1 MNLAQQG
8 ANIITQ
14 NTAGNPSSPSGS
26 GGGSGAQYWIGQD
39 GNVWLA
45 GADGSAQNLGRPVQ
59 RVNGGIE
66 AQYGSIVGSEI
77 ADPLPGGNRTPSAP
91 TGGSGAAA
99 PPPLNQAAV
108 DATNAT
114 LSSLDQILA
123 NALSSA
129 DTGYTNALNVLN
141 TQEQQEKGRYDE
153 STLSNMGNY
162 DSNLAAALRA
172 GRSGLSGLMAALR
185 GGGGSGN
192 KFARDWVQNTVAD
205 TTSNDIREGYNTFDE
220 NRQELDST
228 METFLTNLKGK
239 RAQNEDTL
247 ENNRRAARLYDAE
260 QRQNLLQKLA
270 GFFSEA
276 GRNDEAGSYIAK
288 AGELA
293 PTIASNMGAK
303 VSAYDTTPVQVE
315 SADITAFAQ
324 PEQQSMGASP
334 DKQSTGIFSLN
345 DPRRR
350 ERRQALAGA

>member
-1 MNLAQQG
+1 MDLAQQG

-26 GGGSGAQYWIGQD
+26 GGGAVYWVGQD
-39 GNVWLA
+39 GNVWLKDA
-45 GADGSAQNLGRPVQ
+45 TGTRNMGTAQSTMD
-59 RVNGGIE
+59 NGFE
-66 AQYGSIVGSEI
+66 SQYGSGVATRIG
-77 ADPLPGGNRTPSAP
+77 DPLPGGVRTSSAP
-91 TGGSGAAA
+91 SGGSGVAA

-108 DATNAT
+108 DATNASI
-114 LSSLDQILA
+114 SSLDQILA
-123 NALSSA
+123 QALASA

-141 TQEQQEKGRYDE
+141 TQEQQEKGKYDE

-185 GGGGSGN
+185 GGGGAGN

-220 NRQELDST
+220 NRQELDSS
-228 METFLTNLKGK
+228 MSTFLTNLKGK
-239 RAQNEDTL
+239 RAQNEDTR
-247 ENNRRAARLYDAE
+247 ENNKRAAQLYDAE

-276 GRNDEAGSYIAK
+276 GRNDEAGSYIAR
-288 AGELA
+288 AGQLA

-303 VSAYDTTPVQVE
+303 VSAYDTSPVQVE
-315 SADITAFAQ
+315 SADITAFSQ
-324 PEQQSMGASP
+324 PEEQSMGASP

-350 ERRQALAGA
+350 ERREALAGV